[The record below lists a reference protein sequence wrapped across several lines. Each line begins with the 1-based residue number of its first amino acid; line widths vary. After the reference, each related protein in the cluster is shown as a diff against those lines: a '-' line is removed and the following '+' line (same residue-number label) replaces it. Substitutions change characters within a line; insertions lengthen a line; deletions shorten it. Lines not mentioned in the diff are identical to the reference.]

1 MVDSGEM
8 LLGLSD
14 AELTALA
21 DGMLVPSAQSR
32 LNDLLSG
39 NGEGRLSPEELLEL
53 DSLLA
58 RVDQLNIL
66 KTRARFTLRQQ
77 ATGTR

>member
-8 LLGLSD
+8 LKGLSD
-14 AELTALA
+14 AELAALA
-21 DGMLVPSAQSR
+21 DGLLAPSAQTR
-32 LNDLLSG
+32 LNGLLSG
-39 NGEGRLSPEELLEL
+39 NSEGRLSPDELLEL
-53 DSLLA
+53 DFLLA

-77 ATGTR
+77 ATGTH